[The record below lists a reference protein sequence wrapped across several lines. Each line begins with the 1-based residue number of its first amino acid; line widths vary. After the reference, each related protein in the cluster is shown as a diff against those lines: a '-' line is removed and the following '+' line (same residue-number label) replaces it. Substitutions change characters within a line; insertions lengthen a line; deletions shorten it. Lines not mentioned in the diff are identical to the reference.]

1 MAWRGQG
8 GKRAKGR
15 RGDQDPELDNTAWL
29 EELEREAA
37 RTDDDDEEDWASTL
51 RGRRSATPPPAAPP
65 PQPPPDPGWDG
76 PTGHRGETPGPTGW
90 SADPRP
96 DDTVAASDPDWS
108 WRPPPG
114 DAFGE
119 PARADPDPGWDRY
132 GEAARLDPAADA
144 FGDPGQDA
152 GAGAGWDGS
161 PADAQNWSDPES
173 GDDPREADAFGVAT
187 SADPAG
193 GWRSAG
199 VETPT
204 GAWDPVEPVGRE
216 PDYPALFGEL
226 YRRSAAQQDPIWEA
240 PFDQPLPE
248 QGPPD
253 PPAPA
258 WPFEETTQS
267 WEPSD
272 RSFIWPSDELPSTQG
287 EWDQPGSASWLDEPQ
302 AAAPAEPDQTA
313 VWPGPGSRSWEEP
326 APEQAP
332 ESRSQLW
339 ADQPSAGNGVAPPAP
354 PLGPQPT
361 AAGGSTPRTGPP
373 TAPQAGPPPDDWA
386 SAIPTDVPA
395 ARRAADP
402 SATRAWRPDEAEAE
416 PGVPLHPRSRRT
428 PATPEAPSGGVPSGG
443 PGLAG
448 PPGTSLGAPA
458 GPASRGRRPS
468 AREAPGGTTD
478 PGSAATRPRTGP
490 RAAREA
496 ADELETA
503 RRTAPPDAAA
513 GRRNR
518 PAGERRARA
527 WPRVVAIISW
537 IVLLMVLCWYYVFPW
552 LERVLPENF

>member
-1 MAWRGQG
+1 MAWRGQS

-37 RTDDDDEEDWASTL
+37 QADDDEEEDWASTL
-51 RGRRSATPPPAAPP
+51 RGRRSATPPPTAPP
-65 PQPPPDPGWDG
+65 PQPPPDPGWAG
-76 PTGHRGETPGPTGW
+76 STGHRGETAESTGWGADPGP
-90 SADPRP
+90 DN
-96 DDTVAASDPDWS
+96 TVAASDPDWS
-108 WRPPPG
+108 WHPPSA

-119 PARADPDPGWDRY
+119 PARTDPDPGWDRY
-132 GEAARLDPAADA
+132 
-144 FGDPGQDA
+144 
-152 GAGAGWDGS
+152 GS
-161 PADAQNWSDPES
+161 PADAQNWSDPAS
-173 GDDPREADAFGVAT
+173 GTDPRGADEFGGAAG
-187 SADPAG
+187 ADHVG
-193 GWRSAG
+193 GWQSAG
-199 VETPT
+199 VDTPT

-226 YRRSAAQQDPIWEA
+226 YQRSAAQQDPIWEA
-240 PFDQPLPE
+240 SFDQPPPE
-248 QGPPD
+248 QGSPD

-272 RSFIWPSDELPSTQG
+272 RSFIWPSDELPSAQG

-302 AAAPAEPDQTA
+302 AAAPSEPDQTA
-313 VWPGPGSRSWEEP
+313 VWPGPDSRSWDEP
-326 APEQAP
+326 APEQVP
-332 ESRSQLW
+332 ESRYSPW
-339 ADQPSAGNGVAPPAP
+339 ADQPSSGNGVAPPAP
-354 PLGPQPT
+354 PVGPPPIP
-361 AAGGSTPRTGPP
+361 ASGSTPQAGPP

-428 PATPEAPSGGVPSGG
+428 PGSPGAAGGVPPGAG
-443 PGLAG
+443 PGVAG
-448 PPGTSLGAPA
+448 PPGTSPGGPA
-458 GPASRGRRPS
+458 GPARRGRRPS
-468 AREAPGGTTD
+468 AREGPRGITD
-478 PGSAATRPRTGP
+478 PGSAGTRPRTGS

-496 ADELETA
+496 ADDLGTA
-503 RRTAPPDAAA
+503 RRTAPPDIGK
-513 GRRNR
+513 GRRDR
-518 PAGERRARA
+518 PAGERQARA